1 MFKKDFAWGVA
12 AAAFQIEGATK
23 EDGRTES
30 VWDMFCKKDGAI
42 ERGENAD
49 TACDFYHKYKEDI
62 ALMKSMGVKAFRTSL
77 SWNRILPDGTGK
89 VNKKGID
96 FYNRVIDELLNN
108 GIEPYITLFHW
119 DLPMALYEKGGFMN
133 REFADRFAEYAAV
146 IAQNFS
152 DRVKYFITF
161 NEPQCILGCY
171 RGSGQAP
178 GLNMS
183 DAETVPMAHN
193 ILLAHG
199 KAVKA
204 LRKNAVQ
211 DIKIGFANQ
220 GSFFIPEKPTKKNIE
235 AAKKKTLSFD
245 FFNYWHSSVTWFSD
259 PIYLGKYPEPLLNKL
274 KKYLPDSWEE
284 DMKTICQPLDFYGQ
298 NFYNAALVDESG
310 EYAKVK
316 LGAEYNS
323 LGWNVCPKGIRYAV
337 EWLYERYKKPIY
349 ITENGMCCHD
359 WVSLDGK
366 VHDPQRIDYMQRHLI
381 ELDKATK
388 NGVDM
393 GGYFAWSLMDNMEWT
408 LGYRPRFGLIYVD
421 YESQKRTFKDSAYWY
436 KTVIESNGE
445 SIY

>member
-49 TACDFYHKYKEDI
+49 IACDFYHRYKEDI
-62 ALMKSMGVKAFRTSL
+62 ALMKAMGVKAFRTSL

-96 FYNRVIDELLNN
+96 FYNSVIDELIKN

-133 REFADRFAEYAAV
+133 REFANWFAEYAAV
-146 IAQNFS
+146 VAQNFS

-183 DAETVPMAHN
+183 DSETVPMAHN

-204 LRKNAVQ
+204 LRKNATQ
-211 DIKIGFANQ
+211 DIKVGFANQ
-220 GSFFIPEKPTKKNIE
+220 GSFSAPASDTEENIDE
-235 AAKKKTLSFD
+235 AKRKTLNFD
-245 FFNYWHSSVTWFSD
+245 RFNRWHSSVTWYSD
-259 PIYLGKYPEPLLNKL
+259 PMYLGKYPEPLLSKL
-274 KKYLPDSWEE
+274 KKYLPDGWED
-284 DMKTICQPLDFYGQ
+284 DMKIICQPLDFYGQ

-359 WVSLDGK
+359 WISLDGK

-381 ELDKATK
+381 ELEKATK
-388 NGVDM
+388 NGVAIR
-393 GGYFAWSLMDNMEWT
+393 GYFAWSLMDNMEWT

-436 KTVIESNGE
+436 KRVIETNGE
-445 SIY
+445 NIY